1 MKHWPFT
8 VVSDGGKP
16 KMEVEYKGE
25 RKTFFPEEV
34 SSMVLTKMKEISEAY
49 LGKVGSL
56 TNQMKKHLNSKSTLS
71 PYPLHAPHVGLKRL
85 DGYILYVNNSN

>member
-34 SSMVLTKMKEISEAY
+34 PPWC
-49 LGKVGSL
+49 
-56 TNQMKKHLNSKSTLS
+56 S
-71 PYPLHAPHVGLKRL
+71 PR
-85 DGYILYVNNSN
+85 